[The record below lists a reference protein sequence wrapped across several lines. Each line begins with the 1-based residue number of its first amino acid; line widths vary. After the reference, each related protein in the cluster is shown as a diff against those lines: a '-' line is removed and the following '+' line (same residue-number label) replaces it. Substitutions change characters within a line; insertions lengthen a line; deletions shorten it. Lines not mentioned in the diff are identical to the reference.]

1 MSDAEAPSKAAAP
14 SPALPVRVMPI
25 EAAHL
30 DDVGRFLHENLNRRF
45 SAERWT
51 QSITHPWSAQAP
63 NHGMQ
68 LLEGE
73 RIVGVFCAIYS
84 DQVINGR
91 VEHFCNPHS
100 WCVLESHRRHG
111 IGLIL
116 QLVRQKGWHFTMF
129 TPNPKVTE
137 VFRGLKFKDLDSR
150 QWVTLNIPSP
160 AALLPGR
167 FAESRP
173 DHIARRL
180 KGVALAEFEA
190 HRRIPWLNF
199 TAFGTDDDAALAIH
213 KPTHWKRTRCAWLM
227 HVSDRGT
234 FERQGHLLRSHLLLS
249 HGFVTSR
256 IESRWLDARPPL
268 SVAAVRTQP
277 KLYQSGSLGD
287 REIRDVYSELM
298 SLDV

>member
-1 MSDAEAPSKAAAP
+1 MNAPEATPPK
-14 SPALPVRVMPI
+14 VRVAPI

-30 DDVGRFLHENLNRRF
+30 DAVGRFLHENLNRRF
-45 SAERWT
+45 SAERW
-51 QSITHPWSAQAP
+51 QKSITHPWSAQAP
-63 NHGMQ
+63 NFGMQ

-84 DQVINGR
+84 DQVIDGR

-129 TPNPKVTE
+129 TPNPKVAE
-137 VFRGLKFKDLDSR
+137 VFRGLKFKDLDKR
-150 QWVTLNIPSP
+150 LWVSLNTPSP

-167 FAESRP
+167 FAESRLE
-173 DHIARRL
+173 HVGARLR
-180 KGVALAEFEA
+180 GVARDEFEA
-190 HRRIPWLNF
+190 HRSIPWLNF
-199 TAFGTDDDAALAIH
+199 AAFGTEDDACLAIY

-227 HVSDRGT
+227 HVSDRGA
-234 FERQGHLLRSHLLLS
+234 FARQGHLLRSHLLLA

-256 IESRWLDARPPL
+256 IEARWLDTRPPWSL
-268 SVAAVRTQP
+268 ASLRGQP
-277 KLYQSGSLGD
+277 KLYQSGTLAD
-287 REIRDVYSELM
+287 RDIRDVYSELM